1 MSQEPVTSTKSPAAA
16 ASEKSDGQGSIPSNS
31 QQPTRPTDKP
41 LRRFRR
47 RSNQV
52 TSQSSIDFAAI
63 MVFLIRVWLPGGAA
77 IIFSQSWNFELKFF
91 VDNPYVKK
99 IGTRSF

>member
-16 ASEKSDGQGSIPSNS
+16 KKSDGQGSIPSNS
-31 QQPTRPTDKP
+31 QQPTRPTNKP
-41 LRRFRR
+41 LRLPKSHIRR

-63 MVFLIRVWLPGGAA
+63 MVFLIRVWLPGGAT
-77 IIFSQSWNFELKFF
+77 IIFFLKVGIF
-91 VDNPYVKK
+91 
-99 IGTRSF
+99 R